1 MRAAL
6 YARKESCPVSVRTAY
21 GSKKPILGNSGLGGD
36 GFAPQVSCALLVIC
50 LLAGSGSVWLFETS
64 SAIAKQR
71 STVVQKD
78 KKSSL
83 VKKEKSI
90 AARKKQKSFAAKNRK
105 SVVSAKKEARII
117 PEVRTPVDKHD
128 CIAAA
133 QVFYGKAQTL
143 AGQMRQTIPQEF
155 HRVVSK
161 LDEFCGEEEF
171 EKARISIDW
180 MNLCLENL
188 TGDRRAEFCSNN
200 KSYFCAIDPKASACI
215 TSEARAND

>member
-21 GSKKPILGNSGLGGD
+21 GSKKPILDNSGFAGD
-36 GFAPQVSCALLVIC
+36 GFAPRVSCALLLIC

-71 STVVQKD
+71 STVVQRH

-83 VKKEKSI
+83 VKKDKSI
-90 AARKKQKSFAAKNRK
+90 AARKKQKSFAARNRK
-105 SVVSAKKEARII
+105 SVASAKKEARII

-143 AGQMRQTIPQEF
+143 AGQTRQTIPQEF
-155 HRVVSK
+155 HRVVSQ

-180 MNLCLENL
+180 MNLCLENF
-188 TGDRRAEFCSNN
+188 TGDRRAEFCSSN

>member
-1 MRAAL
+1 MRVAL
-6 YARKESCPVSVRTAY
+6 YTAKKYCLVSVRA
-21 GSKKPILGNSGLGGD
+21 PCGGFGAD
-36 GFAPQVSCALLVIC
+36 GFAPRISCVLLVIC

-71 STVVQKD
+71 SAVVQKH

-83 VKKEKSI
+83 VKKDKSVV
-90 AARKKQKSFAAKNRK
+90 ARKKQKSLAAKNRK
-105 SVVSAKKEARII
+105 SVVSAKKEPRII

-143 AGQMRQTIPQEF
+143 AGQMKQTIPQEF

-161 LDEFCGEEEF
+161 LDEFCGE
-171 EKARISIDW
+171 DW
-180 MNLCLENL
+180 MNLCLENF
-188 TGDRRAEFCSNN
+188 TGDRRAEFCSSN
-200 KSYFCAIDPKASACI
+200 KSYFCAIDPKPSACI